1 MGIGENKIMRLGQIA
16 RKLNVGTT
24 TIVQFLKKNGHVIE
38 NNPNTKVTNDLFVLL
53 ENELKR
59 SYLKK
64 EEFTQ
69 FLIENDNQPLNKE
82 KSLLKSNNVDK
93 SNFPTKNEK
102 KVSNLDFENT
112 LSENLNLKEISFF
125 GNVKLD
131 NELNGFNQHQL
142 REKKSSEM
150 EKTKVESS
158 LKVLYPE
165 GLLDWAGHSK
175 GGVKKPFDPNSG
187 RPNGSLI
194 RTGLTQKL
202 DEWIHSDLEN
212 KPRIILLVGGPGN
225 GKTDALEYFISQ
237 IDKKYNSDYYSK
249 ISKKIHHSSSEIE
262 RTVQVALDPSYFPY
276 RNIVIV
282 QDASTGDHGK
292 NSAECLL
299 EDLQNALDNNIL
311 YLACINR
318 GVLAEALSLSEKI
331 DNNRI
336 YKVLTQIIKGLTE
349 YINPLSL
356 WPMGQRDDEIRSFGI
371 WPMDVESLVLEKE
384 DKINSPFK
392 QIFNDLLDDSKWSC
406 SECTIEKSLCPF
418 FQNKEALKNK
428 ENLNGLQRLLNDFES
443 ISNKRWSFREMF
455 SLISYIMVGFEA
467 EFKNQS
473 PCDWAKSSIDKL
485 LMANDK
491 DAFKHLYELNSHHYS
506 IRLFG
511 KWPSFR
517 EQASRRNKEILSVM
531 DESSITKQ
539 FFNYFFQN
547 TFHRLNKPEIVTI
560 VDGLFFDFMDPA
572 QLSNNKSISLSEL
585 GNIKD
590 LESSFSFSIK
600 SGFEKTIG
608 MLDPLQIQLFEH
620 IIKIEYDLDNR
631 VRFESS
637 INSAKIDELLGIL
650 RTFAIRLFKRIH
662 FSKLGISKDEE
673 ILIKYRSLTP
683 SKDQNENKLEEARDL
698 FDSLIQSQDG
708 MSVNINSSISQPQ
721 MEKNSKL
728 TLEIRR
734 VSINAE
740 YLVAPFNDVP
750 RIPHKVFEIDF
761 NEKYHVPLTYPLFKA
776 LDSLH
781 TGVKLASLP
790 SDVLAMLDSIKSNIA
805 GKVVRDKNLL
815 KNSKIRFGES
825 KSYYRLDKIDGEE
838 LKITFI

>member
-24 TIVQFLKKNGHVIE
+24 TIIQFLEKNGHVIE
-38 NNPNTKVTNDLFVLL
+38 NNPNSKVTNDLFVLL
-53 ENELKR
+53 EKELKR
-59 SYLKK
+59 SSFKK
-64 EEFTQ
+64 EELTHL
-69 FLIENDNQPLNKE
+69 LIENDNQPLNEE
-82 KSLLKSNNVDK
+82 KLLIKSDNVDK
-93 SNFPTKNEK
+93 FNFSIRNANKATSPDSEN
-102 KVSNLDFENT
+102 VNLDE
-112 LSENLNLKEISFF
+112 
-125 GNVKLD
+125 
-131 NELNGFNQHQL
+131 ELNGINLNQLHENKL
-142 REKKSSEM
+142 SEM
-150 EKTKVESS
+150 EKTKVESG

-187 RPNGSLI
+187 RPNGTLI

-202 DEWIHSDLEN
+202 DEWIHSDLDN

-237 IDKKYNSDYYSK
+237 IDEKYKSDYYSK

-262 RTVQVALDPSYFPY
+262 RTIQVSLDPSHFSYS
-276 RNIVIV
+276 NVVIV
-282 QDASTGDHGK
+282 QDASTGEHGK

-318 GVLAEALSLSEKI
+318 GVLAEALSLSERI

-336 YKVLTQIIKGLTE
+336 YKLLTQIIKGLTE
-349 YINPLSL
+349 YIIPLPL
-356 WPMGQRDDEIRSFGI
+356 WPMDQSDEQIRSFGI
-371 WPMDVESLVLEKE
+371 WPMDVESLVLEND

-406 SECTIEKSLCPF
+406 FQCTIEKSLCPF
-418 FQNKEALKNK
+418 YQNKEALKNK
-428 ENLNGLQRLLNDFES
+428 DNLNGLQRVLSDFES

-455 SLISYIMVGFEA
+455 SLISYILVGFEA

-473 PCDWAKSSIDKL
+473 PCDWAKSSIDGL
-485 LMANDK
+485 SLANDK
-491 DAFKHLYELNSHHYS
+491 DAFKHLYELNNHHYS
-506 IRLFG
+506 FRLFG

-517 EQASRRNKEILSVM
+517 DQARTRNQEILSVM
-531 DESSITKQ
+531 NESEITKQ
-539 FFNYFFQN
+539 FFSYFFQN
-547 TFHRLNKPEIVTI
+547 SFRKLNKPEIVKI

-572 QLSNNKSISLSEL
+572 QLSNNKSINLSDL

-600 SGFEKTIG
+600 SGFEKIREAV
-608 MLDPLQIQLFEH
+608 DPLQIQLFEH
-620 IIKIEYDLDNR
+620 LIKIEYDLDSR
-631 VRFESS
+631 VRFESNV
-637 INSAKIDELLGIL
+637 NSARIDELLGIF

-673 ILIKYRSLTP
+673 ILSNYRNLTP
-683 SKDQNENKLEEARDL
+683 SKDHDEKRLEGVRDL

-721 MEKNSKL
+721 MEKDSKL

-734 VSINAE
+734 VSISAE
-740 YLVAPFNDVP
+740 YLKTFFNDVP
-750 RIPHKVFEIDF
+750 RLPHKVFEIDF

-781 TGVKLASLP
+781 NGVRLASLP

-825 KSYYRLDKIDGEE
+825 KNYYRLDKIDGEE